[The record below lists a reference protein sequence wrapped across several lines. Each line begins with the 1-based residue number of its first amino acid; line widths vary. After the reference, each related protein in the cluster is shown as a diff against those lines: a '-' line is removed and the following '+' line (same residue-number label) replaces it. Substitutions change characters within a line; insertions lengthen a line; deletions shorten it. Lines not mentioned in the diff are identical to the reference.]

1 MGHIV
6 AHHEGEMAK
15 KAKERGQASR
25 GSKAGA
31 VEAVRR
37 VPAKTAQV
45 RARTDPRIKKEAEKI
60 LDELGLNPSTAIN
73 MFYSQIVLRRGLPF
87 PVEVPNAAT
96 REAME
101 EARSGAKL
109 IRGKDLHDLLAKL
122 LSRKERS
129 VDLRDLVESDAEVL
143 EAILEQ

>member
-1 MGHIV
+1 
-6 AHHEGEMAK
+6 
-15 KAKERGQASR
+15 
-25 GSKAGA
+25 
-31 VEAVRR
+31 
-37 VPAKTAQV
+37 
-45 RARTDPRIKKEAEKI
+45 
-60 LDELGLNPSTAIN
+60 
-73 MFYSQIVLRRGLPF
+73 
-87 PVEVPNAAT
+87 
-96 REAME
+96 ME